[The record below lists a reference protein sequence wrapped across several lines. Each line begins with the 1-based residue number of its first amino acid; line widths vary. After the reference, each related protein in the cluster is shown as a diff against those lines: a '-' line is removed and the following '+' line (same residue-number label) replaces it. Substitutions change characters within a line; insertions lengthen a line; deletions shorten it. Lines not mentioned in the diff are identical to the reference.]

1 METKEIQKEKVIM
14 SVDAETDGLWGSHF
28 AIGAVIYD
36 ENGKELRRFCGKST
50 LVPTNEWVQE
60 NVVPYLKDVPV
71 LEADLYDDFSD
82 FYNEAREQYEVTV
95 LWHMG
100 YVVEGN
106 LFRVLV
112 EDGYIGE
119 WDAPYTPVEVSAYL
133 AMAGYA
139 PDSVEDY
146 LKIKGIKVEGEG
158 SRHNPIFD
166 CITAYKAY
174 VELKEE
180 IKNMNKKM
188 NFVNCTPHPVKLN
201 SGEVFETSGTVARVS
216 QEFSEFDAHG
226 MCRASYGKVLSLP
239 EPQEDTIYIVSI
251 VVLDAC
257 KGKRSDLVAPAT
269 GHPEC
274 VRDEKGFIISVPGF
288 IR

>member
-1 METKEIQKEKVIM
+1 METKEIKKERVIM
-14 SVDAETDGLWGSHF
+14 SVDAESDGLYGPII
-28 AIGAVIYD
+28 AIAAVIYRED
-36 ENGKELRRFCGKST
+36 GTEIRRFCGKSDVK
-50 LVPTNEWVQE
+50 LSNQWVQE
-60 NVVPYLKDVPV
+60 NVVPFLGDIPSLGHV
-71 LEADLYDDFSD
+71 LLDEFAD
-82 FYNEAREQYEVTV
+82 FYNKAREQCDVTV

-100 YVVEGN
+100 YVVEGF
-106 LFRVLV
+106 LFRTLV
-112 EDGYIGE
+112 EDGCIGE
-119 WDAPYTPVEVSAYL
+119 WDAPYTPIEVSSYL

-146 LKIKGIKVEGEG
+146 LKVKGIKVESEG

-166 CITAYKAY
+166 CIAAYKAY

-216 QEFSEFDAHG
+216 QEFSAFDAHG

-239 EPQEDTIYIVSI
+239 EQQEDTIYIVSI

-274 VRDEKGFIISVPGF
+274 VRDEKGFIVSVPGF

>member
-1 METKEIQKEKVIM
+1 METKKIQKQRVIM

-36 ENGKELRRFCGKST
+36 EKGKELRRFCGKSD
-50 LVPTNEWVQE
+50 VAPSNEWVQE
-60 NVVPYLKDVPV
+60 NVVPFLDDIPSLGYV
-71 LEADLYDDFSD
+71 LLDEFAD

-100 YVVEGN
+100 YVVEGF
-106 LFRVLV
+106 LFRTLV

-119 WDAPYTPVEVSAYL
+119 WDAPYTPIEVSSYL
-133 AMAGYA
+133 SMAGYA

-166 CITAYKAY
+166 CIAAYKAY
-174 VELKEE
+174 IELKEE

-188 NFVNCTPHPVKLN
+188 NFVNCTPHPIKLN
-201 SGEVFETSGTVARVS
+201 SGEVFEASGTVARVS

-226 MCRASYGKVLSLP
+226 MCRASYGESVNLP
-239 EPQEDTIYIVSI
+239 EPVPDTFYIVSLI
-251 VVLDAC
+251 VLDAC
-257 KGKRSDLVAPAT
+257 KGKRTDLVAPAT

-274 VRDEKGFIISVPGF
+274 VRDEKGFIVSVPGF

>member
-1 METKEIQKEKVIM
+1 METKKNQKEKVIIPI
-14 SVDAETDGLWGSHF
+14 DAESDGLYGPII
-28 AIGAVIYD
+28 AIAAVIYRED
-36 ENGKELRRFCGKST
+36 GTEIRRFCGKSDVT
-50 LVPTNEWVQE
+50 PSNEWVQE
-60 NVVPYLKDVPV
+60 NVVPFLGYIPSLGYELLD
-71 LEADLYDDFSD
+71 EFAD
-82 FYNEAREQYEVTV
+82 FYNEAIEQYDVTV

-100 YVVEGN
+100 YVVEGF
-106 LFRVLV
+106 LFRTLV

-119 WDAPYTPVEVSAYL
+119 WDAPYTPVEVSSYL

-158 SRHNPIFD
+158 SRHNPVFD

-188 NFVNCTPHPVKLN
+188 NFVNCTPHSVKLN

-239 EPQEDTIYIVSI
+239 EPKEDTIYIVSI

-257 KGKRSDLVAPAT
+257 KGQRTDLVAPAT

-274 VRDEKGFIISVPGF
+274 VRDEKGFIVSVPGF